1 MEILKELKKHFNK
14 LTIKTIF
21 GDLFCFV
28 LAFIFSSTDF
38 LLNSLPFGIA
48 FCASVKK
55 RPPAPFL
62 GAFLGAVLYP
72 DFGFPYGAAILVT
85 VILRAYL
92 SSLKFNEGLV
102 KKLIACAGSSSFL
115 CIEKFIVG
123 GFTSVNLLF
132 SVFTIALSVAFAFLY
147 SVYFSPEERFE
158 NLSEAGTAALMFTGL
173 YALNQIDIY
182 GFYPAVI
189 LAFLFSIFTCTK
201 FGFMRGG
208 IIGLICG
215 LASGADAAVYAPL
228 IAICAIVFGIIYNFS
243 DIVAI
248 CSVLFISIVY
258 GIYSSNV
265 KTVESIFQNVVLVI
279 ILYVA
284 ASFIGKKLGI
294 ITDKNKND
302 VKIYDYAIPTF
313 TNTTAV
319 NDRIEMLSKTY
330 KELSEIFSGMGKH
343 QTEPT
348 PRELCIIIKD
358 TLSSV
363 CAGCKNKEKC
373 TVRRE
378 CLSQVI
384 KLSKKY
390 LQKGRDIP
398 IIKAELLPKN
408 CSPSLINSI
417 NNEYKKL
424 VVYKCE
430 NDSCN
435 ESASSMMDI
444 SRALSSVNDENSD
457 YLPNPD
463 IASKL
468 ANTLMGLRI
477 ENSGVFAQGK
487 RGITAYVYN
496 VKPTRINIGVKTLA
510 RLVSNSCGI
519 DFAPP
524 KITYNSNKYT
534 MCFSR
539 KAKIIIDG
547 ASSQL
552 SFKDGPICGD
562 SICSFRTPADYFS
575 VICDGMGSGT
585 DAACTSR
592 MSCIMLN
599 KLITGGCST
608 NVAIDM
614 INKLLLKKFDEVF
627 TTLDILQID
636 IFSGEANLYKAGS
649 ASSLIIRNGKKYEL
663 SAKTTPIGIVDK
675 YVSESIKLRLCEGD
689 TIIMFSDGA
698 TEAFNNNDN
707 LFAQVLG
714 VINKDA
720 HYICNHLTALAK
732 ASNLRRDDIT
742 FAVIKIVKTE
752 TKKM

>member
-1 MEILKELKKHFNK
+1 MNTLKELKKYLDKMTFK
-14 LTIKTIF
+14 TVIKN
-21 GDLFCFV
+21 LFSFV
-28 LAFIFSSTDF
+28 LAFIFSSTEF
-38 LLNSLPFGIA
+38 LLGSLPFGIA
-48 FCASVKK
+48 ICAGAGKNPTAS
-55 RPPAPFL
+55 FF

-72 DFGFPYGAAILVT
+72 DFGFPYAVAILVT
-85 VILRAYL
+85 IVLRTYF

-102 KKLIACAGSSSFL
+102 KKLIACAGSSAFL
-115 CIEKFIVG
+115 CIEKFILD

-132 SVFTIALSVAFAFLY
+132 SLFTIALSIAFTFLY

-158 NLSEAGTAALMFTGL
+158 NLSEAGAASLMFTGL

-182 GFYPAVI
+182 GFYPSVV
-189 LAFLFSIFTCTK
+189 LAFLFSIFTCAK
-201 FGFMRGG
+201 FGFMKGG

-248 CSVLFISIVY
+248 CSVLFVSIVY

-279 ILYVA
+279 IIYVA
-284 ASFIGKKLGI
+284 ASFIAKKFGI

-302 VKIYDYAIPTF
+302 IKIYDYAIPTF

-319 NDRIEMLSKTY
+319 NDRIEKLSKTY
-330 KELSEIFSGMGKH
+330 RELSEIFSGMGKH

-348 PRELCIIIKD
+348 PRELCTIIKD
-358 TLSSV
+358 ALSSV
-363 CAGCKNKEKC
+363 CLSCKNKEKC
-373 TVRRE
+373 TERRE

-390 LQKGRDIP
+390 LQKGRNIP
-398 IIKAELLPKN
+398 ASKAEILPKN
-408 CSPSLINSI
+408 CSASLIELI

-424 VVYKCE
+424 IVYKCE
-430 NDSCN
+430 NDSCT
-435 ESASSMMDI
+435 ESANSMMDI
-444 SRALSSVNDENSD
+444 SRALSSVNDECSD
-457 YLPNPD
+457 YLPNPEV
-463 IASKL
+463 ASKL
-468 ANTLMGLRI
+468 ATALMGLGI

-487 RGITAYVYN
+487 RGVTAYVYN
-496 VKPTRINIGVKTLA
+496 VKPTNISIGVKTLA
-510 RLVSNSCGI
+510 RLVSSACKI
-519 DFAPP
+519 EFAPP
-524 KITYNSNKYT
+524 KITYNSNKYN

-539 KAKIIIDG
+539 KAKIVIDG

-552 SFKDGPICGD
+552 SFKDAPICGD
-562 SICSFRTPADYFS
+562 SICSFRTPADYYS

-599 KLITGGCST
+599 KLISGGCST
-608 NVAIDM
+608 KVAIDM
-614 INKLLLKKFDEVF
+614 INKLLLRKFDEVF
-627 TTLDILQID
+627 TTLDILQVD
-636 IFSGEANLYKAGS
+636 IFTGEANLYKAGS

-663 SAKTTPIGIVDK
+663 SAKTTPVGIVDK

-698 TEAFNNNDN
+698 TEAFGNNDN
-707 LFAQVLG
+707 LFAQALG

-720 HYICNHLTALAK
+720 QYMCNHLTALAK
-732 ASNLRRDDIT
+732 ASKLRRDDIT

-752 TKKM
+752 IKKM